1 LIEFLKKVGVGK
13 SKQQS
18 LNYEE
23 AYQANQLILN
33 GKSTDIQTGFFWGAL
48 RLKGETDEELQGFL
62 DALKE
67 ETNYIDLDD
76 IQPVDLAVPYDGK
89 NRSLYIL
96 PASIFIATG
105 SGAKIVG
112 HGAEDVPS
120 KYGITYHQILN
131 LMGCMYL
138 SNEEEI
144 KKAIDLS
151 GFTFYHQ
158 KYLNP
163 KLFSL
168 LPKRQEFG
176 LRTYINTLEKLLN
189 PFKTTKVLIGVK
201 HTPYIQKYIELGYFS
216 GFKDIY
222 VVKGLEGG
230 IEPYPDKETKIY
242 TSKIFSIKVIPK
254 DLEMETLVKSK
265 NLSVKDNVDIC
276 LSILKNEDNPFKNW
290 ALITASLL
298 IVAYGLTEDLKEA
311 LSMAEESLNSGSAYE
326 SFEIYRSLSVS
337 RKIA

>member
-1 LIEFLKKVGVGK
+1 MLDILKKIGVGK
-13 SKQQS
+13 TKSQN

-23 AYQANQLILN
+23 AYEASKSILN

-48 RLKGETDEELQGFL
+48 RIKGETDEELQGLL

-67 ETNYIDLDD
+67 ETNYIELDD

-89 NRSLYIL
+89 NRSIYIL

-105 SGAKIVG
+105 AGAKIVG
-112 HGAEDVPS
+112 HGAEDIPS

-163 KLFSL
+163 KLYSL

-176 LRTYINTLEKLLN
+176 LRTYINTLEKILN

-201 HTPYIQKYIELGYFS
+201 HSPYIQKYIELGYFS
-216 GFKDIY
+216 GYKDIY
-222 VVKGLEGG
+222 VIKGLEGG

-242 TSKIFSIKVIPK
+242 TSKIFTLKVIPK
-254 DLEMETLVKSK
+254 DLEMETIIKSK
-265 NLSVKDNVDIC
+265 NLSIKDNADIC
-276 LSILKNEDNPFKNW
+276 LSILKNENNPFKNW
-290 ALITASLL
+290 ALITASLM
-298 IVAYGLTEDLKEA
+298 IVAYGLTEDLREA
-311 LSMAEESLNSGSAYE
+311 ISLAEESLNSGSAYE

-337 RKIA
+337 RKII

>member
-1 LIEFLKKVGVGK
+1 MIEFLKKVGVGK
-13 SKQQS
+13 TKSKD
-18 LNYEE
+18 LTYEE
-23 AYQANQLILN
+23 AYQANQKILN

-48 RLKGETDEELQGFL
+48 RIKGETDEELQGFL
-62 DALKE
+62 DSFKE
-67 ETNYIDLDD
+67 ETNFIELDD
-76 IQPVDLAVPYDGK
+76 AQPVDLAVPYDGK
-89 NRSLYIL
+89 NRSIYIL

-105 SGAKIVG
+105 AGAKVVG

-120 KYGITYHQILN
+120 KFGITYHQILN

-138 SNEEEI
+138 TTEEEI
-144 KKAIDLS
+144 KKALDLS

-163 KLFSL
+163 KLFAL

-176 LRTYINTLEKLLN
+176 LRNYINTLEKLLN

-201 HTPYIQKYIELGYFS
+201 HSNYVQKYIELGYFS
-216 GFKDIY
+216 GFKDIF
-222 VVKGLEGG
+222 VVQGLEGG

-242 TSKIFSIKVIPK
+242 TTKIFSLKVIPK

-265 NLSVKDNVDIC
+265 NLSIKDNADIC

-290 ALITASLL
+290 ALITASLI
-298 IVAYGLTEDLKEA
+298 IVAYGLTEDLRDA
-311 LSMAEESLNSGSAYE
+311 IRLAEESLNSGSAYE
-326 SFEIYRSLSVS
+326 SFEIYRSLTVS
-337 RKIA
+337 KKIG